1 MQVLPPLLLI
11 DKPRGISSFMV
22 IRELRRRTGI
32 NKMGHAGTL
41 DPRASGL
48 LLIGVEKGT
57 KQLAGL
63 LGLDKEYVAEVLI
76 GERRSTGDMEGLVL
90 AEKAYQ
96 GDLDE
101 GKISEALASLIGEI
115 TLPVSAYSAIKKD
128 GVPMYKKARAAER
141 KGEQVSEVP
150 LRLMKVYET
159 ELLKLKPFKNVGEPR
174 LLATVR
180 FKVGSGTYIRSLGE
194 ELGERLGYP
203 ATLYNLR
210 RTKVG
215 EYKVEDAK
223 KISDFGTFFGEVKY
237 RTIRSLR
244 RLMRRLK

>member
-1 MQVLPPLLLI
+1 
-11 DKPRGISSFMV
+11 MV